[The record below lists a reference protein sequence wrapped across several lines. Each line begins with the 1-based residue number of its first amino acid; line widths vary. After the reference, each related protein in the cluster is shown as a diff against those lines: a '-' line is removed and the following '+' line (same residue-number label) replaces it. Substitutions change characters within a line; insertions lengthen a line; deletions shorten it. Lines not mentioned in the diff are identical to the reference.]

1 MTAVKGFNEIS
12 YDELMDVN
20 GGDGLTE
27 FGENCMDWAG
37 GMAAAA
43 GISAVIPGG
52 QSTAATAAATAGV
65 LWIIGYICIEIIGSN

>member
-27 FGENCMDWAG
+27 FGEYCVDTAELIG
-37 GMAAAA
+37 AAA
-43 GISAVIPGG
+43 GIAAIIPGG
-52 QSTAATAAATAGV
+52 QSTAAAAGATAAVT
-65 LWIIGYICIEIIGSN
+65 WIIGKICIAIGSN